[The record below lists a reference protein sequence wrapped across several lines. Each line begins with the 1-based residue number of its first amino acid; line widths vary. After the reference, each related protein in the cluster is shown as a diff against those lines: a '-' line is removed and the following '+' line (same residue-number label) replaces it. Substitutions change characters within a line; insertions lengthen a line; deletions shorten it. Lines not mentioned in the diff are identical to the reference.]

1 MMKIIRG
8 WYEYEEWWKLFWVP
22 IICFIIPSI
31 LNYIGFDLSKMNNV
45 DNLAIISGFIASALA
60 IIVTNT
66 KISAEKKKNIL
77 DDPDYEYPLRVWK
90 TPERIF
96 RLQKAFLIWSIF
108 FQVTLVL
115 CTIFCYQ
122 LSSWLGSVDLKFLKS
137 IFDYIGLSLFL
148 WSSFSVFNISYHSIK
163 HVSDFDMQYES
174 H

>member
-45 DNLAIISGFIASALA
+45 DNL
-60 IIVTNT
+60 VTNT
-66 KISAEKKKNIL
+66 KISAEKRKNIL

-96 RLQKAFLIWSIF
+96 KLQKAFLIWSIF

-122 LSSWLGSVDLKFLKS
+122 LSSWLGSVDLKFVKS